1 MVLPK
6 VGNKLKRLMGTQA
19 ASKLITPIKLE
30 NITRQ
35 NIPKAISLSLS
46 SIDPCFDFFLCSSTS
61 NSFHFKPL
69 AFFSKT
75 LVRLE
80 ILNIFY
86 NSGIT
91 LSSSNEKQTL
101 YTWLGN
107 SINIMYSFIVRHI
120 SISLKEKHLYL
131 GSQQLIRDLNV
142 KFNSFIFIIS
152 SSLL

>member
-1 MVLPK
+1 MFTNHQNSKFNNNLKHTLKQFCKMVLPK

-91 LSSSNEKQTL
+91 LSSSNEK
-101 YTWLGN
+101 
-107 SINIMYSFIVRHI
+107 
-120 SISLKEKHLYL
+120 
-131 GSQQLIRDLNV
+131 
-142 KFNSFIFIIS
+142 
-152 SSLL
+152 